1 MRLEGKKTSLGVAS
15 KKTDI
20 NKHLILLFEGF
31 LMVEITRLFWKKAV
45 TFDNFVLGE
54 VESAEL
60 DTSNWQIINLFVALS
75 DEASKKMGFK
85 HPYLGKVTVCLPVST
100 VDSVAPDKVMLNK
113 NFEELRSLRQCRE

>member
-1 MRLEGKKTSLGVAS
+1 MLLERKKIFLNISS
-15 KKTDI
+15 KNRYKEALDI
-20 NKHLILLFEGF
+20 TIEGF

-100 VDSVAPDKVMLNK
+100 VDSVAPDKVVLNK
-113 NFEELRSLRQCRE
+113 KFEELRNLRQCKE

>member
-1 MRLEGKKTSLGVAS
+1 MLLERKKIFLNLSS
-15 KKTDI
+15 KNRYKEALDI
-20 NKHLILLFEGF
+20 TIEGF

-113 NFEELRSLRQCRE
+113 KFEELRSLRQCRE

>member
-1 MRLEGKKTSLGVAS
+1 
-15 KKTDI
+15 
-20 NKHLILLFEGF
+20 
-31 LMVEITRLFWKKAV
+31 MVEITRLFWKKAV
-45 TFDNFVLGE
+45 TYDNFVLGE

-100 VDSVAPDKVMLNK
+100 VDSVAPDKVVLNK
-113 NFEELRSLRQCRE
+113 KFEELRNLRQCKE

>member
-1 MRLEGKKTSLGVAS
+1 MLLERKKIFLNLSS
-15 KKTDI
+15 KNRYKEALDI
-20 NKHLILLFEGF
+20 TIEGF

-100 VDSVAPDKVMLNK
+100 VDSVAPDKVVLNK
-113 NFEELRSLRQCRE
+113 KFEELRSLRQCRE

>member
-1 MRLEGKKTSLGVAS
+1 MLLERKKIFLNMSS
-15 KKTDI
+15 KNRYKEALDI
-20 NKHLILLFEGF
+20 TIEGF

-100 VDSVAPDKVMLNK
+100 VDSVAPDKVVLNK
-113 NFEELRSLRQCRE
+113 KFEELRNLRQCKE

>member
-1 MRLEGKKTSLGVAS
+1 MLLERKKIFLNVSS
-15 KKTDI
+15 KNRYKEALDI
-20 NKHLILLFEGF
+20 TIEGF

-113 NFEELRSLRQCRE
+113 KFEELRSLRQCRE